1 MSGERNSRAGGTG
14 PQQPSQA
21 EGDRETIDAD
31 LREKLGDAAL
41 GGDQPAQPGGGRT
54 PAAREPQQRPSQ
66 AEGERDKT
74 SS

>member
-1 MSGERNSRAGGTG
+1 MSEQRNAGFGGSG

-31 LREKLGDAAL
+31 LREKQGDDAL
-41 GGDQPAQPGGGRT
+41 GGSQPDQPRGDGT
-54 PAAREPQQRPSQ
+54 PAARDPRARPSQ
-66 AEGERDKT
+66 AEGERDKA